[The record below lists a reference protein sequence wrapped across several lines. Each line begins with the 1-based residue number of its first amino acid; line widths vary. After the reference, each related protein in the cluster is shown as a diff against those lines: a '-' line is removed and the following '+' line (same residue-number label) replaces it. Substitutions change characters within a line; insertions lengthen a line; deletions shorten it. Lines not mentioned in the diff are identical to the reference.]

1 MKLYWKNV
9 NIRTFLARR
18 LRNIESFN
26 KVFPLGAG
34 GDARYNYIVWM
45 THLNRLNTNGFT
57 GVPKTVAELG
67 PGDSI
72 GVGLAALLSGAES
85 YVGLDVHNYYDVQ
98 KNLQYFDDILD
109 LFERKAAIGGGIKFP
124 HKILTEEVLK
134 KSLNPAR
141 IEKIRK
147 ELSNI
152 SPDNKM
158 IKYVA
163 PWSDPKFIQA
173 NSVDFILSQCVLEHV
188 GKLEECYLSMFDWLN
203 IDGYMSHLID
213 FQCHSF
219 AKEWN
224 NHWFW
229 SEEKWQFVKGG
240 DKYDFTAFNR
250 IPASKHVELTKS
262 SGFNN
267 LKLEPLKRESNLEHN
282 QLSSNFSWLTE
293 EDITTS
299 GLILFAQK

>member
-1 MKLYWKNV
+1 MKLYCKNV
-9 NIRTFLARR
+9 NIKTFLGRR
-18 LRNIESFN
+18 LRNIELFN
-26 KVFPLGAG
+26 KVFPIGTG
-34 GDARYNYIVWM
+34 NDGRYCYIVWM
-45 THLNRLNTNGFT
+45 THLNRLNTNESVGI
-57 GVPKTVAELG
+57 PNNVAELG

-72 GVGLAALLSGAES
+72 GVGLAALLSGAKS
-85 YVGLDVHNYYDVQ
+85 YVALDIHNYYDVQ
-98 KNLQYFDDILD
+98 KNLQDFDDILD
-109 LFERKAAIGGGIKFP
+109 LFKRRASIEGSFKFP

-134 KSLNPAR
+134 KSLNPDR

-147 ELSNI
+147 EICNI
-152 SPDNKM
+152 SSNNKM

-188 GKLEECYLSMFDWLN
+188 DKLEECYLSMFDWLKV
-203 IDGYMSHLID
+203 DGYMSHLID
-213 FQCHSF
+213 FQCHDF

-240 DKYDFTAFNR
+240 DKNDFTAFNR
-250 IPASKHVELTKS
+250 MPASRHVELTKG
-262 SGFNN
+262 SGFKN

>member
-1 MKLYWKNV
+1 
-9 NIRTFLARR
+9 
-18 LRNIESFN
+18 
-26 KVFPLGAG
+26 
-34 GDARYNYIVWM
+34 
-45 THLNRLNTNGFT
+45 
-57 GVPKTVAELG
+57 
-67 PGDSI
+67 
-72 GVGLAALLSGAES
+72 
-85 YVGLDVHNYYDVQ
+85 
-98 KNLQYFDDILD
+98 
-109 LFERKAAIGGGIKFP
+109 
-124 HKILTEEVLK
+124 
-134 KSLNPAR
+134 
-141 IEKIRK
+141 
-147 ELSNI
+147 
-152 SPDNKM
+152 M

-213 FQCHSF
+213 FQCHNF

-240 DKYDFTAFNR
+240 DKNDFSAFNR
-250 IPASKHVELTKS
+250 IPASKHVELTKG
-262 SGFNN
+262 SGFKN